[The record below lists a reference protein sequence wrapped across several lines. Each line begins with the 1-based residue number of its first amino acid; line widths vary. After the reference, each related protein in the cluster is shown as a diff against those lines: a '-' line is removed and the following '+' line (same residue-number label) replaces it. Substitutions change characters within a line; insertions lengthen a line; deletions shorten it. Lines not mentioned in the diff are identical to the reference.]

1 MKVRPLIRKL
11 RISLYKI
18 CTVYYLVHM
27 YRFGNHIRSL
37 RESLSQESKEYSV
50 RKVAKKIGVEPA
62 FLSKVEREVVPPPSE
77 AKIIALAEVLGDDK
91 DVLLAMAGKVSSDLL
106 KIITDRPALFAELIR
121 KLKKEPDHAV
131 LRIVREV
138 KDGEW

>member
-1 MKVRPLIRKL
+1 MPFSVLKL
-11 RISLYKI
+11 SLYI
-18 CTVYYLVHM
+18 LGSVYYIVLM
-27 YRFGNHIRSL
+27 SGFGTHIRSL
-37 RESLSQESKEYSV
+37 RKHLSEESKDYSV
-50 RKVAKKIGVEPA
+50 RKVAMKIGVEPA
-62 FLSKVEREVVPPPSE
+62 FLSKVEREVVAPPSE
-77 AKIIALAEVLGDDK
+77 AKIIALAEVLNADK

-121 KLKKEPDHAV
+121 KLKEEPDHAV

>member
-1 MKVRPLIRKL
+1 
-11 RISLYKI
+11 
-18 CTVYYLVHM
+18 M
-27 YRFGNHIRSL
+27 YRFGTHIRSL
-37 RESLSQESKEYSV
+37 RECLSQESKEYSV

-77 AKIIALAEVLGDDK
+77 AKIIALAEVLGADK
-91 DVLLAMAGKVSSDLL
+91 DILLAMAGKVSSDLL
-106 KIITDRPALFAELIR
+106 KIIKDRPSLFAELIR
-121 KLKKEPDHAV
+121 KLKEEPDHAV

>member
-1 MKVRPLIRKL
+1 MQGFGTYVRAQ
-11 RISLYKI
+11 
-18 CTVYYLVHM
+18 
-27 YRFGNHIRSL
+27 
-37 RESLSQESKEYSV
+37 RERLSKDSKDFSV
-50 RKVAKKIGVEPA
+50 RKVAMIIGVEPA

-77 AKIIALAEVLGDDK
+77 GKIIALSEVLGEDQ

-106 KIITDRPALFAELIR
+106 KVIRDRPVLFAELIR
-121 KLKKEPDHAV
+121 KLKTEPDHAV